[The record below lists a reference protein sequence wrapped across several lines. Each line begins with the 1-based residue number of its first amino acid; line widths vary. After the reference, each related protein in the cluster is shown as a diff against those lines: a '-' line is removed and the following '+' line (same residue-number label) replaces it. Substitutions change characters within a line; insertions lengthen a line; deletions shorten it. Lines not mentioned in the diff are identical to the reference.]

1 MREIGAAIRQL
12 ALPVVAGLC
21 DNMCPTFQWLLRNFR
36 PRPKW
41 GSLTEIALDCVD
53 PKYVKMI

>member
-12 ALPVVAGLC
+12 GLSVVAGLC

-36 PRPKW
+36 TRPKW
-41 GSLTEIALDCVD
+41 GSLPKIALDYVD
-53 PKYVKMI
+53 PKYIKIT